1 MADDFKIL
9 GGGVFRA
16 LRRHDGSVFVECE
29 FLQCIGCLWMI
40 RKEFVS
46 GKDMACPV
54 CNLELP
60 SEETYCP
67 TSSKQSSES
76 SEKSRSTGSKGSSSR
91 PPTASLN

>member
-1 MADDFKIL
+1 MADDFRIL

-16 LRRHDGSVFVECE
+16 LRRTDGSVFVECE
-29 FLQCIGCLWMI
+29 FLQCIGCLSML

-76 SEKSRSTGSKGSSSR
+76 DGKSPSTDNSGSSSR
-91 PPTASLN
+91 PPTDSLN